1 MEFSREDQWRRKQ
14 PRRDK
19 RLRPELSRPE
29 LLHQRNQTFHHRE
42 CRGLSPRYRGETGS
56 RQQENETTNESQT
69 LESADR
75 IVIYRFTG
83 MALCAKA
90 VGVHW
95 GSVVFGLMLTITAK

>member
-14 PRRDK
+14 SPRDK
-19 RLRPELSRPE
+19 RLRLDLSRPE

-42 CRGLSPRYRGETGS
+42 CRGLSPRYRGETES
-56 RQQENETTNESQT
+56 RQQENERTNESAT
-69 LESADR
+69 IESANR
-75 IVIYRFTG
+75 NTIYRFTG
-83 MALCAKA
+83 MAVCAIA